1 VEKTMKINLKDRKIR
16 VKGYSISAL
25 LLIILAA
32 SAGIVFAVAYV
43 TLQWTSTASVVA
55 NPKVCFVQWS
65 DSSKQNSFDYAVN
78 IFPSIKT
85 VDENIT
91 HGIWNWDS
99 STHTVSMRIYSITN
113 QATNIQ
119 SVTTYVKTIDG
130 GTTKITVTFTDGG
143 SLPTT
148 YLSFTA
154 DATTKYLIWTE
165 ITAKSGAT
173 GSSIITYDLKV
184 ENP

>member
-1 VEKTMKINLKDRKIR
+1 MKINFKKSLKLIT
-16 VKGYSISAL
+16 
-25 LLIILAA
+25 LLISSLLIATV
-32 SAGIVFAVAYV
+32 SAVAYV
-43 TLQWTSTASVVA
+43 TLTWTTTATVQA
-55 NPKVCFVQWS
+55 NPKVCFVLWPAGTT
-65 DSSKQNSFDYAVN
+65 KANTFDYGVN

-91 HGIWNWDS
+91 YGIQNWDS
-99 STHTVSMRIYSITN
+99 AAHTVSMRISSITN

-119 SVTTYVKTIDG
+119 SITTYVKTLDG
-130 GTTKITVTFTDGG
+130 VTTKITVSFTDGG

-154 DATTKYLIWTE
+154 DATTYYLIWAE

-173 GSSIITYDLKV
+173 GSSVITYELKV